1 MTEDDIDEGSDPL
14 LYVMKLL
21 HTIGGILVVDD
32 FKDYGKCDR
41 LHHYM
46 LGEIMRQLSTIA
58 GTVYIGWRILNAEED
73 YNIIDEVI
81 KQYGERG

>member
-1 MTEDDIDEGSDPL
+1 MSEEVESDPL
-14 LYVMKLL
+14 MYVMNLL

-32 FKDYGKCDR
+32 YKDYGKVDR
-41 LHHYM
+41 IHHWL

-81 KQYGERG
+81 REYGGAYV